1 MRRFGLGIQLAL
13 LVSCGVASGY
23 AWRAALS
30 SGQAPQTQYIYG
42 GKPFAPSWFSSPPPA
57 RVIPNAHAPA
67 NRRPKAR
74 RATRADAAAASTSGT
89 KSASASRQLASV
101 TTSPQAASSSPS
113 PASPTATQ
121 KRPGRPRHHSP
132 PHPSKPPAPPP
143 SRPPSPPS
151 PPPSPPSPPAPPLVT
166 PPPPSVATDQTDPD
180 KAFKPGWGHGD
191 PNHEHTGPPGKG
203 GNPKQRLRSPQR
215 ETISR
220 RAKVVRSSRS
230 AAVCDLP
237 GVRSQVRPHALSG
250 RRRGTG

>member
-1 MRRFGLGIQLAL
+1 VRRFGLGLQLAL

-42 GKPFAPSWFSSPPPA
+42 GKPFAPSWFSSPPSA

-67 NRRPKAR
+67 NRRPKVH
-74 RATRADAAAASTSGT
+74 RATSADAAAASTSGT

-113 PASPTATQ
+113 PASASPTPRH
-121 KRPGRPRHHSP
+121 KGPSHPRHHSP
-132 PHPSKPPAPPP
+132 PPPPPAPPQ
-143 SRPPSPPS
+143 PPTPPQT

-166 PPPPSVATDQTDPD
+166 PPPPSVATVQTDPD

-203 GNPKQRLRSPQR
+203 RKSEATPSIATTEATPSIATTGDDQSKGKGRS
-215 ETISR
+215 
-220 RAKVVRSSRS
+220 K
-230 AAVCDLP
+230 
-237 GVRSQVRPHALSG
+237 
-250 RRRGTG
+250 